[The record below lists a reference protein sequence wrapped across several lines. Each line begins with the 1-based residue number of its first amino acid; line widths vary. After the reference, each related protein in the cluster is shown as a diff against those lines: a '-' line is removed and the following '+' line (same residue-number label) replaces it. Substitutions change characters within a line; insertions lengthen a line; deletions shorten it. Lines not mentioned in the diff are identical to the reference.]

1 MFFNDSGENSK
12 RIFGHKSRKV
22 HASYRI
28 QITTGYKVLKM
39 KRTTNSL
46 NDDPKVRHLTAYG
59 NMKCEKPLI
68 LGSMK
73 FEV

>member
-1 MFFNDSGENSK
+1 
-12 RIFGHKSRKV
+12 
-22 HASYRI
+22 
-28 QITTGYKVLKM
+28 M
-39 KRTTNSL
+39 KRTMNSL

-59 NMKCEKPLI
+59 NMKCEKSLI